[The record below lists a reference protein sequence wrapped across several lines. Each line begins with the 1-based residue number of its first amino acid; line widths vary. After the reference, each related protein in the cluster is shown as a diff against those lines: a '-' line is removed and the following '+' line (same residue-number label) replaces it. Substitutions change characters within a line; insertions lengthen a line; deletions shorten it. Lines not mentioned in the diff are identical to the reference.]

1 MDRAETRVAIVED
14 GRVAE
19 VQIERRGK
27 ASVVGHIWKG
37 RVESVLAGMEAAF
50 IEVGIGK
57 NGFLHVADVVAMG
70 VPKRKRL
77 IADLIKKG
85 DQIIVQAV
93 KDPMGTK
100 GARLTMQLSLAGR
113 FLVYVPFGDGIG
125 ISKRLDDDER
135 HRLRDICKR
144 LPTDGGGIIVRTAA
158 AGASATELAR
168 DLASLNLLWKAIR
181 ERSDKVDTP
190 ALLYSEADSS
200 LKVIRDILNETVDE
214 VLVDDP
220 RQHERITGF
229 LRRTSPEMAD
239 RVRLYEGA
247 KPLMEA
253 HGVEAAIRSTLSR
266 RVPLASGGSLVID
279 DTEAMTVIDVNS
291 GKNVGR
297 GNTQLEAT
305 ITRTN
310 LEAAEEVVRQL
321 RLRDIGGI
329 IVIDFIDMDDA
340 KNRRAVTKALNDAL
354 AHDRS
359 RTFVVEISPLGLVQ
373 MTRQNISDGAR
384 EIMTRACPTCGG
396 QGFVV
401 SAETHAIDAERQ
413 IRLLLGGSPESPVTV
428 AVHPEV
434 ADFLQ
439 ADGNAALSEIEE
451 DLGVTLVLE
460 RDGSMA
466 PGSARVAGG
475 AQARAQGSGRSRT
488 RSRGK
493 AAAEAPAE
501 AAAE

>member
-1 MDRAETRVAIVED
+1 MDRAETRVAIIED
-14 GRVAE
+14 ARVAE

-27 ASVVGHIWKG
+27 GSVVGHIWKG
-37 RVESVLAGMEAAF
+37 RVESVLAGMEASF

-57 NGFLHVADVVAMG
+57 NGFLHVDDVVAQG
-70 VPKRKRL
+70 VPRRKRL
-77 IADLIKKG
+77 IADLLRKG
-85 DQIIVQAV
+85 DEVIVQAV

-135 HRLRDICKR
+135 HRLRDICRR
-144 LPTDGGGIIVRTAA
+144 LPADGGGIIVRTAA

-168 DLASLNLLWKAIR
+168 DLASLTLLWRAIR
-181 ERSDKVDTP
+181 ERSGKVKAP
-190 ALLYSEADSS
+190 SLLYSEADSS
-200 LKVIRDILNETVDE
+200 LKVIRDMLNETVDE
-214 VLVDDP
+214 VLVDDA
-220 RQHERITGF
+220 RQHERIQGF
-229 LRRTSPEMAD
+229 LRRTSPELAD
-239 RVRLYEGA
+239 RVRLYRGDT
-247 KPLMEA
+247 PLMEA
-253 HGVEAAIRSTLSR
+253 HGVDSAIRGTLSR

-291 GKNVGR
+291 GRNVGR

-310 LEAAEEVVRQL
+310 LEAADEVVRQL

-354 AHDRS
+354 ALDRS

-384 EIMTRACPTCGG
+384 EIMTQACPTCGG

-413 IRLLLGGSPESPVTV
+413 IRLLIGASADAPVTV

-434 ADFLQ
+434 ADYLQ
-439 ADGNAALSEIEE
+439 ADSGAALSDIEE
-451 DLGVTLVLE
+451 DLGASITLE

-466 PGSARVAGG
+466 PGSARLAGG
-475 AQARAQGSGRSRT
+475 SSSGGAARPRT
-488 RSRGK
+488 RGSSRAG
-493 AAAEAPAE
+493 AG
-501 AAAE
+501 

>member
-27 ASVVGHIWKG
+27 TSVVGHIWKG

-57 NGFLHVADVVAMG
+57 NGFLHVDDVVAMG

-77 IADLIKKG
+77 IAELLKKG

-158 AGASATELAR
+158 AGASAQELAR

-190 ALLYSEADSS
+190 SLLYSEADSS
-200 LKVIRDILNETVDE
+200 LKVIRDILNESVDE
-214 VLVDDP
+214 VLVDDQ

-239 RVRLYEGA
+239 RVRLYEGD

-354 AHDRS
+354 AMDRS

-384 EIMTRACPTCGG
+384 EIMTHACPTCGG

-413 IRLLLGGSPESPVTV
+413 IRLLIGASAASPVSV

-451 DLGVTLVLE
+451 DLGVSITLE

-466 PGSARVAGG
+466 PGSARVAG
-475 AQARAQGSGRSRT
+475 AAAKPSASGRTRA
-488 RSRGK
+488 RSRSK

>member
-1 MDRAETRVAIVED
+1 MSIDRAETRVAILED

-27 ASVVGHIWKG
+27 GSVVGHIWKG
-37 RVESVLAGMEAAF
+37 RVESVLAGMEASF

-57 NGFLHVADVVAMG
+57 NGFLHVDDVVAEG
-70 VPKRKRL
+70 VPKKKRL
-77 IADLIKKG
+77 IADMLKKG
-85 DQIIVQAV
+85 DEVIVQAV

-135 HRLRDICKR
+135 HRLRDICKK
-144 LPTDGGGIIVRTAA
+144 LPRDGGGLIVRTAA

-181 ERSDKVDTP
+181 ERSAQVP
-190 ALLYSEADSS
+190 LPSLLYSEADSS
-200 LKVIRDILNETVDE
+200 LKVIRDILNESVDE
-214 VLVDDP
+214 VLVDDA
-220 RQHERITGF
+220 RQHERIVGF
-229 LRRTSPEMAD
+229 LRRTSPELAD
-239 RVRLYEGA
+239 RVKVWDGEGQLL
-247 KPLMEA
+247 K
-253 HGVEAAIRSTLSR
+253 HFGVEDAIRGTLNR

-297 GNTQLEAT
+297 GNTQLEDT

-310 LEAAEEVVRQL
+310 LEAATEVVRQL

-329 IVIDFIDMDDA
+329 IVIDFIDMDNA
-340 KNRRAVTKALNDAL
+340 KNRRAVTQALNDAL
-354 AHDRS
+354 ANDRT

-384 EIMTRACPTCGG
+384 EIMTNHCPTCGG

-413 IRLLLGGSPESPVTV
+413 IRMALTGTSESSV
-428 AVHPEV
+428 AVSVHPEV
-434 ADFLQ
+434 LGFLTAD
-439 ADGNAALSEIEE
+439 DGAVLAAIEE
-451 DLGVTLVLE
+451 DLGLSITLESDASL
-460 RDGSMA
+460 A
-466 PGSARVAGG
+466 PGSARVGGG
-475 AQARAQGSGRSRT
+475 AAGSGASRSRT
-488 RSRGK
+488 RTTRSRS
-493 AAAEAPAE
+493 AAKPAG
-501 AAAE
+501 A

>member
-1 MDRAETRVAIVED
+1 MAILED

-27 ASVVGHIWKG
+27 GSVVGHIWKG
-37 RVESVLAGMEAAF
+37 RVESVLAGMEASF

-57 NGFLHVADVVAMG
+57 NGFLHVDDVVAVG
-70 VPKRKRL
+70 VPKKKRL
-77 IADLIKKG
+77 IADMLKKG
-85 DQIIVQAV
+85 DEVIVQAV

-144 LPTDGGGIIVRTAA
+144 LPKDGGGIIVRTAA

-181 ERSDKVDTP
+181 ERADKVDVP
-190 ALLYSEADSS
+190 SLLYSEADSS
-200 LKVIRDILNETVDE
+200 LKVIRDILNDTVDE

-220 RQHERITGF
+220 KQHERIVGF
-229 LRRTSPEMAD
+229 LRRTSPELAD
-239 RVRLYEGA
+239 RVKVWEGTGELL
-247 KPLMEA
+247 KEF
-253 HGVEAAIRSTLSR
+253 GVEDAIRSTLSR

-279 DTEAMTVIDVNS
+279 DTEAMTVVDVNS

-297 GNTQLEAT
+297 GNTNLEDT

-340 KNRRAVTKALNDAL
+340 KNRRAVTRALNDAL
-354 AHDRS
+354 AKDRS

-373 MTRQNISDGAR
+373 MTRQNISDGVR
-384 EIMTRACPTCGG
+384 EIMTQACPTCGG

-401 SAETHAIDAERQ
+401 SPETHAIDAERQ
-413 IRLLLGGSPESPVTV
+413 IRLALAGTTESPVAV

-434 ADFLQ
+434 KSFLTAD
-439 ADGNAALSEIEE
+439 DNAALSDIEE
-451 DLGVTLVLE
+451 SLGLQITLEADPSL
-460 RDGSMA
+460 A
-466 PGSARVAGG
+466 PGSARIGGGSAGG
-475 AQARAQGSGRSRT
+475 GAARSRSRGGRSRAKST
-488 RSRGK
+488 S
-493 AAAEAPAE
+493 A
-501 AAAE
+501 

>member
-1 MDRAETRVAIVED
+1 MAIVED

-27 ASVVGHIWKG
+27 SSVVGHIWKG
-37 RVESVLAGMEAAF
+37 RVESVLAGMEASF

-57 NGFLHVADVVAMG
+57 NGFLHVDDVVAKG

-77 IADLIKKG
+77 IADLLKKG
-85 DQIIVQAV
+85 DEVIVQAV

-135 HRLRDICKR
+135 HRLRDICKG
-144 LPTDGGGIIVRTAA
+144 LPTDGGGVIVRTAA
-158 AGASATELAR
+158 AGASASELAR

-181 ERSDKVDTP
+181 ERADKVQGP
-190 ALLYSEADSS
+190 SLLYSEADSS

-214 VLVDDP
+214 VIVDDA
-220 RQHERITGF
+220 RQHERIVGF
-229 LRRTSPEMAD
+229 LRRTSPELAE
-239 RVRLYEGA
+239 RVRLWDGDGS
-247 KPLMEA
+247 LMEG

-279 DTEAMTVIDVNS
+279 DTEAMTVVDVNS

-329 IVIDFIDMDDA
+329 IVIDFVDMDVKKHRDEVL
-340 KNRRAVTKALNDAL
+340 KIFKAAL
-354 AHDRS
+354 ARDKT
-359 RTFVVEISPLGLVQ
+359 RTHVAPISDLGLVE
-373 MTRQNISDGAR
+373 MTRKRIGEGLLESFADRCASCEGR
-384 EIMTRACPTCGG
+384 GMTLP
-396 QGFVV
+396 
-401 SAETHAIDAERQ
+401 EE
-413 IRLLLGGSPESPVTV
+413 LLG
-428 AVHPEV
+428 
-434 ADFLQ
+434 
-439 ADGNAALSEIEE
+439 
-451 DLGVTLVLE
+451 
-460 RDGSMA
+460 
-466 PGSARVAGG
+466 
-475 AQARAQGSGRSRT
+475 
-488 RSRGK
+488 
-493 AAAEAPAE
+493 
-501 AAAE
+501 

>member
-1 MDRAETRVAIVED
+1 MDRAETRVAILED

-27 ASVVGHIWKG
+27 GSVVGHIWKG
-37 RVESVLAGMEAAF
+37 RVESVLAGMEASF
-50 IEVGIGK
+50 VDVGIGK
-57 NGFLHVADVVAMG
+57 SGFLHVDDVVAAG

-77 IADLIKKG
+77 IADLLKKG
-85 DQIIVQAV
+85 DEIIVQAV

-135 HRLRDICKR
+135 HRLRDICRR

-168 DLASLNLLWKAIR
+168 DLASLTLLWKAIR
-181 ERSDKVDTP
+181 ERSDKVATP
-190 ALLYSEADSS
+190 SLLYSEADSS
-200 LKVIRDILNETVDE
+200 LKVIRDILNDTVDE
-214 VLVDDP
+214 VLVDDS

-229 LRRTSPEMAD
+229 LRRTSPALAD
-239 RVRLYEGA
+239 RVRLYEGEV
-247 KPLMEA
+247 PLMEA
-253 HGVEAAIRSTLSR
+253 HGVEGAIRSTLSR
-266 RVPLASGGSLVID
+266 RVPLPSGGSLVID

-297 GNTQLEAT
+297 GNTALEAT

-340 KNRRAVTKALNDAL
+340 GNRRAVTAALNDAL
-354 AHDRS
+354 ANDRS

-373 MTRQNISDGAR
+373 MTRQNISDGVR
-384 EIMTRACPTCGG
+384 EIMAQACPECGG

-401 SAETHAIDAERQ
+401 SPETHAIDAERQ
-413 IRLLLGGSPESPVTV
+413 IRLLLRGVTDSAAAV
-428 AVHPEV
+428 GVHPGV
-434 ADFLQ
+434 ADYLE
-439 ADGNAALSEIEE
+439 ADGNAVLSDIED
-451 DLGVTLVLE
+451 DLGVSITLE

-466 PGSARVAGG
+466 PGSARIAGDIP
-475 AQARAQGSGRSRT
+475 AAARARAGSRSRV
-488 RSRGK
+488 RSGATPR
-493 AAAEAPAE
+493 
-501 AAAE
+501 

>member
-1 MDRAETRVAIVED
+1 VSIDRAETRVAILED

-27 ASVVGHIWKG
+27 GSVVGHIWKG
-37 RVESVLAGMEAAF
+37 RVESVLAGMEASF

-57 NGFLHVADVVAMG
+57 NGFLHVDDVVAQG
-70 VPKRKRL
+70 VSKKKRL
-77 IADLIKKG
+77 IADLLKKG
-85 DQIIVQAV
+85 DEVIVQAV

-144 LPTDGGGIIVRTAA
+144 LPKDGGGIIVRTAA

-190 ALLYSEADSS
+190 SLLYSEADSS
-200 LKVIRDILNETVDE
+200 LKVIRDILNDTVDE

-220 RQHERITGF
+220 RQHERIVGF
-229 LRRTSPEMAD
+229 LRRTSPELAE
-239 RVRLYEGA
+239 RVKVWDGDGQLLTHY
-247 KPLMEA
+247 
-253 HGVEAAIRSTLSR
+253 GVDDAIRSTLSR

-297 GNTQLEAT
+297 GNTQLEDT

-310 LEAAEEVVRQL
+310 LEAASEVVRQL

-340 KNRRAVTKALNDAL
+340 KNRRAVTKALNEAL
-354 AHDRS
+354 AKDRT

-384 EIMTRACPTCGG
+384 EIMTQACPTCGG

-401 SAETHAIDAERQ
+401 SPETHAIDAERQ
-413 IRLLLGGSPESPVTV
+413 IRLGLAGTTESPIAV

-434 ADFLQ
+434 LGFLTAD
-439 ADGNAALSEIEE
+439 DNAVLSDIET
-451 DLGVTLVLE
+451 DLGISITLE
-460 RDGSMA
+460 SDGSLA
-466 PGSARVAGG
+466 PGSARIGGG
-475 AQARAQGSGRSRT
+475 AAGTSSGRPRTRTT
-488 RSRGK
+488 RSRAK
-493 AAAEAPAE
+493 APTA
-501 AAAE
+501 

>member
-1 MDRAETRVAIVED
+1 VAIVED

-27 ASVVGHIWKG
+27 GSVVGHIWKG
-37 RVESVLAGMEAAF
+37 RVESVLAGMEASF

-57 NGFLHVADVVAMG
+57 NGFLHVDDVVAKG

-77 IADLIKKG
+77 IADLLKKG
-85 DQIIVQAV
+85 DEVIVQAL

-144 LPTDGGGIIVRTAA
+144 LPTDGGGVIVRTAA
-158 AGASATELAR
+158 AGASASELAR

-181 ERSDKVDTP
+181 ERADKVQGP
-190 ALLYSEADSS
+190 SLLYSEADSS

-214 VLVDDP
+214 VIVDDA
-220 RQHERITGF
+220 RQHERIVGF
-229 LRRTSPEMAD
+229 LRRTSPELAD
-239 RVRLYEGA
+239 RVRLWDGDGS
-247 KPLMEA
+247 LMEA
-253 HGVEAAIRSTLSR
+253 QGVEAAIRSTLSR

-279 DTEAMTVIDVNS
+279 DTEAMTVVDVNS

-354 AHDRS
+354 AKDRS

-373 MTRQNISDGAR
+373 MTRQNISDGVR
-384 EIMTRACPTCGG
+384 EIMTQACPTCGG

-401 SAETHAIDAERQ
+401 SPETHAIDAERQ
-413 IRLLLGGSPESPVTV
+413 IRLLLAGADGDSHAV

-434 ADFLQ
+434 ADYLQ
-439 ADGNAALSEIEE
+439 GDDGAPLAEMEE
-451 DLGVTLVLE
+451 DLGVTIALE
-460 RDGSMA
+460 RDPSMA
-466 PGSARVAGG
+466 PGSARLGG
-475 AQARAQGSGRSRT
+475 AGAPTRRRRSGGRSR
-488 RSRGK
+488 SRTG
-493 AAAEAPAE
+493 AEAGTG
-501 AAAE
+501 

>member
-1 MDRAETRVAIVED
+1 MAILED

-27 ASVVGHIWKG
+27 GSVVGHIWKG
-37 RVESVLAGMEAAF
+37 RVESVLAGMEASF

-57 NGFLHVADVVAMG
+57 NGFLHVDDVVAAG
-70 VPKRKRL
+70 VPKKKRL
-77 IADLIKKG
+77 IADLLSKG
-85 DQIIVQAV
+85 DKIIVQAL

-100 GARLTMQLSLAGR
+100 GARLSMQLSLAGR
-113 FLVYVPFGDGIG
+113 FLVYVPFGEGLG
-125 ISKRLDDDER
+125 VSKRLDDDER
-135 HRLRDICKR
+135 HRLRDICQR
-144 LPTDGGGIIVRTAA
+144 LPRDGGGVIVRTAA

-190 ALLYSEADSS
+190 SLLYSEADSS
-200 LKVIRDILNETVDE
+200 LKVIRDILNESVDE
-214 VLVDDP
+214 VLVDDV
-220 RQHERITGF
+220 RQHERIVGF
-229 LRRTSPEMAD
+229 LRRTSPQLAD
-239 RVRLYEGA
+239 RVRLWEGPE
-247 KPLMEA
+247 PLLA
-253 HGVEAAIRSTLSR
+253 HFGVDAAIRSTLSR
-266 RVPLASGGSLVID
+266 RVPLSSGGSLVID

-297 GNTQLEAT
+297 GNTNLEAT

-340 KNRRAVTKALNDAL
+340 KNRRAVTAAIHKALSL
-354 AHDRS
+354 DRS

-384 EIMTRACPTCGG
+384 EIMTEHCPTCGG

-401 SAETHAIDAERQ
+401 TAETHAIDAERQ
-413 IRLLLGGSPESPVTV
+413 IRLALAGSSESPATV
-428 AVHPEV
+428 AVHPDV
-434 ADFLQ
+434 ADFLV
-439 ADGNAALSEIEE
+439 ADGNAALSAIEE
-451 DLGVTLVLE
+451 DLGVTITLE

-466 PGSARVAGG
+466 PGSARVGGGG
-475 AQARAQGSGRSRT
+475 AGAVRPPRARAPRSR
-488 RSRGK
+488 SAK
-493 AAAEAPAE
+493 PAST
-501 AAAE
+501 A

>member
-27 ASVVGHIWKG
+27 GSVVGHIWKG
-37 RVESVLAGMEAAF
+37 RVESVLAGMEASF

-57 NGFLHVADVVAMG
+57 NGFLHVDDVVAVG

-77 IADLIKKG
+77 IADLLKKG

-190 ALLYSEADSS
+190 SLLYSEADSS

-214 VLVDDP
+214 VLVDDA

-229 LRRTSPEMAD
+229 LRRTSPELAD
-239 RVRLYEGA
+239 RVRLYEGDV
-247 KPLMEA
+247 PLLEA

-310 LEAAEEVVRQL
+310 LEAAVEVVRQL

-340 KNRRAVTKALNDAL
+340 KNRRAVTKALGDAL
-354 AHDRS
+354 ALDRS

-384 EIMTRACPTCGG
+384 EIMTQACPTCGG

-401 SAETHAIDAERQ
+401 SPETHAIDAERQ
-413 IRLLLGGSPESPVTV
+413 IRLLLKGTSESPAAV

-434 ADFLQ
+434 ADYLQ
-439 ADGNAALSEIEE
+439 ADGNAVLSDIEE
-451 DLGVTLVLE
+451 DLGVTITLE

-466 PGSARVAGG
+466 PGSARIAGAAP
-475 AQARAQGSGRSRT
+475 AQSRPRSRS
-488 RSRGK
+488 RSRAK
-493 AAAEAPAE
+493 AEVAAE
-501 AAAE
+501 